1 MEEEREGVMDGRRE
15 RDTTEIDSSVES
27 RHNKQGYYGIMEEE
41 REGVMDGRR
50 ERGYNRDR

>member
-1 MEEEREGVMDGRRE
+1 MEGGRE
-15 RDTTEIDSSVES
+15 DTTEIDSSVES